1 MTAPSTP
8 TIQKRAE
15 AVLRIYAE
23 YSKKLTALQKKH
35 REEISQLLRELEQR
49 KIEKI
54 RKTLLQS

>member
-8 TIQKRAE
+8 AIQKRAE

-23 YSKKLTALQKKH
+23 YFKKLTALQKKH